1 MTKPMD
7 IVILGLSITSSWGNG
22 HATTYRALVRALSTR
37 GHNVCFLERDMPW
50 YAENRDLPNPPYGL
64 TQLYKSVAE
73 LKRKFARRVSDADLC
88 IVGSYVPDGIA
99 IGEWVIRTCRGVKA
113 FYDIDTPVTLAKLE
127 TNDAEYLT
135 RQLIRHYDL
144 YLSFSGGPVLRKI
157 ERELGSPMARAL
169 YCSVDPK
176 VYFSEPCEPKWDLG
190 YMGTYSVDRQ
200 PSLHELLVKPA
211 RRAHKLRTVVAGPM
225 YPDEISWPVNV
236 ERFEH
241 LAPALHRRFYNSQRF
256 TLNLTRADMRAVGYS
271 PSVRLFE
278 AAACATPI
286 ISDYWPGLETFFK
299 LGHDIVTAST
309 ADEVLRYLSEISES
323 ERRAIGQR
331 ARKRV
336 LADHTAERRAIELEE
351 YVAEVMRTGAST
363 RTDTQTA
370 GAIA

>member
-1 MTKPMD
+1 MTKPLD

-22 HATTYRALVRALSTR
+22 HATTFRALMRALSAR

-73 LKRKFARRVSDADLC
+73 LRRKFSRKVRDADLC
-88 IVGSYVPDGIA
+88 IVGSYVPDGVA
-99 IGEWVIRTCRGVKA
+99 IGDWVTRTCCGVKA

-127 TNDAEYLT
+127 SGDVEYLT
-135 RQLIRHYDL
+135 PRLVRRYDL
-144 YLSFSGGPVLRKI
+144 YLSFTGGPVLRKI
-157 ERELGSPMARAL
+157 EHELGSPMARAL

-176 VYFSEPCEPKWDLG
+176 VYFPEACKPKWDLG

-200 PSLHELLVKPA
+200 PSLVELLVEPA
-211 RRAHKLRTVVAGPM
+211 RRSRRLRTVVAGPM
-225 YPDEISWPVNV
+225 YPREISWPANV
-236 ERFEH
+236 ERIEH
-241 LAPALHRRFYNSQRF
+241 LAPAAHRRFYNSQRF

-286 ISDYWPGLETFFK
+286 ISDYWPGLETFFE
-299 LGHDIVTAST
+299 LEREILTASS
-309 ADEVLRYLSEISES
+309 ADEVVRQLHEISETD
-323 ERRAIGQR
+323 RRAIGER
-331 ARKRV
+331 ARRRV
-336 LADHTAERRAIELEE
+336 LTDHTAERRAMELEE
-351 YVAEVMRTGAST
+351 YVAEVMQNTATERA
-363 RTDTQTA
+363 QTA